1 MWLVSWFF
9 WTALLRRPIAEAN
22 VSVSNGLWK
31 FMKNS
36 LCFKV
41 CLCFPSYGFEIFT
54 VVNFKF
60 IDVNLPVFHL
70 HFVLSAK
77 VLFQF

>member
-1 MWLVSWFF
+1 MWLVSWLF
-9 WTALLRRPIAEAN
+9 WTALLKRPITEAN

-31 FMKNS
+31 FMKNI
-36 LCFKV
+36 LCFKI
-41 CLCFPSYGFEIFT
+41 CPCFPSYGFEVFT

-60 IDVNLPVFHL
+60 IDVNLPGFHL

-77 VLFQF
+77 ILFQV